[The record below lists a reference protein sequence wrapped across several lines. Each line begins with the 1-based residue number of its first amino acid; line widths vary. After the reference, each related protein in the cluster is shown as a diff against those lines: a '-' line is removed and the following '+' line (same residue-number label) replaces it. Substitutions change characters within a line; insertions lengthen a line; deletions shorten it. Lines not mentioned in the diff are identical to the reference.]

1 MDVALPASHRYPY
14 KQKDIG
20 FAWDL
25 TPFNTNAYIIV
36 DIYEEVHV
44 NKKGS

>member
-1 MDVALPASHRYPY
+1 MGVALPARASHLAKP
-14 KQKDIG
+14 KDIG

-25 TPFNTNAYIIV
+25 IPFNTNAYIIV